1 MRFGLLS
8 AAIAV
13 CALLTACG
21 SASTQTNT
29 RASVHAARRHA
40 AHHAR
45 HHFPEYA
52 GIGATIGDF
61 THDNNMFCLSCS
73 LSPGEAAYTIKGRR
87 NGRVTEYDVAED
99 FKPAAG
105 AAVRLSLVS
114 GTMIPGPITAP
125 VRQSADCIDY
135 RVPQLKKLIGLE
147 YAEASTSPGVNFATM
162 QAVATPTCP

>member
-1 MRFGLLS
+1 VRFGLLS
-8 AAIAV
+8 AAIAAS
-13 CALLTACG
+13 ALLTACG
-21 SASTQTNT
+21 SASTQTHA
-29 RASVHAARRHA
+29 RATVHTARRHA
-40 AHHAR
+40 AHRAR
-45 HHFPEYA
+45 HHFPKYA
-52 GIGATIGDF
+52 WIGATIGDF

-87 NGRVTEYDVAED
+87 HGRVTEYDVTED
-99 FKPAAG
+99 FKPAAS

-125 VRQSADCIDY
+125 VRQSADCINY
-135 RVPQLKKLIGLE
+135 RVPQLKKLVGLE